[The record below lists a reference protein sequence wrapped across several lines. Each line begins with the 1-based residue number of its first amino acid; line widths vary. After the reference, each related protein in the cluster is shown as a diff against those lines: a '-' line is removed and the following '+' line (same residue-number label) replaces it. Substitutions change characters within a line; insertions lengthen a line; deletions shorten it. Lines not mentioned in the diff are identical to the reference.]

1 MALPINFLKCNVL
14 NIVTKKSLSLSD
26 IVLTDGNT
34 LDVVQCLSF
43 LGVTL
48 SHDMKW
54 NAHINKIV
62 KKASKRMFILYNLK
76 RSGCSDQLMFLSYCA
91 YIRSVLL
98 YAFPAWCNVPSSLTW
113 KLRVV
118 ERRVMRIINSSNAF
132 PSLFDV
138 AEKTCL
144 KLMRSIAS
152 FETHPL
158 RVMFK
163 SRSVTHTRNRQHL
176 IGPFTKTSR
185 FAKSFI
191 KFCNYDF

>member
-1 MALPINFLKCNVL
+1 MRDSSEDNLQYEWDHIIHWSASVALPINFLKCNVL

-48 SHDMKW
+48 SNDMKW

-76 RSGCSDQLMFLSYCA
+76 RSGCSDQLMFLSYCI

-118 ERRVMRIINSSNAF
+118 ERRLCVLLIQVMH
-132 PSLFDV
+132 SLHFLMSP
-138 AEKTCL
+138 K
-144 KLMRSIAS
+144 KL
-152 FETHPL
+152 
-158 RVMFK
+158 V
-163 SRSVTHTRNRQHL
+163 
-176 IGPFTKTSR
+176 
-185 FAKSFI
+185 
-191 KFCNYDF
+191 